1 MATYVPGSKSYLPEV
16 KAFTPDYKFLSNVLQ
31 TRTDR
36 YTTNYDALSDLY
48 GKVVY
53 ADLSRQ
59 DTNGTRTQ
67 YVNDIA
73 PKIEQ
78 ISGLDLSLQQN
89 VDAAKGVFS
98 PFFQDDLVVKDMIVT
113 KQYRNEMNYAQS
125 LLESPNDK
133 QVEKYWETGIKA
145 LNYQMQDFIDA
156 DRGAALQMG
165 IPKYVEDVD
174 LYEKSL
180 SLLNESGLFDEEIY
194 GPPEFSP
201 DGKWIIKTK
210 GGGIVSQQALV
221 FLQRSLVDNPEVQR
235 AYYTSAYVEQR
246 DATKNMVE
254 SGAAPDLESAK
265 RLWATQTL
273 AKAEEQ
279 LAQEISETEDQIAVE
294 EIQLNSQKEY
304 VEKYGDF
311 ALTEKGSAMA
321 VAISDLEAQK
331 EHLNDKATQ
340 LKANGAFIETE
351 PDVSTD
357 ALLNRAYNMM
367 MNVNIGG
374 DLAAAA
380 HTFGQSKLQV
390 DIEVNEY
397 KRDEIKAQQARSL
410 ENLRHTNALAEINRK
425 AELDEEAAGAGAAN
439 PFGGPGGQYDV
450 READGVVIIE
460 PESLMNDN
468 KLAVADAH
476 VEVETEKLDFLLEE
490 KVYLSNDGNK
500 IVVSVVDDNLN
511 VTGEKVLS
519 RDEARQ
525 YYSNNPGAFAN
536 DYVAFKDMI
545 TNQNSTEA
553 QKYKGYFDV
562 KSNQSGN
569 YRYSDALDKIE
580 GFETRTNDIEYAEQ
594 QHLAVAWNNLEN
606 LTAEETGET
615 DENGRST
622 GKRASEDLYVLRN
635 LEGYPSPIER
645 IKNPDGTY
653 TYRELTKE
661 EYETKVFNMTLAD
674 DNAIRE
680 YDVQLT
686 GRGFKWVDVGSLQ
699 SRLMKQQGT
708 GVREGFAAI
717 NADPEVQ
724 RLEAEV
730 ERANDDAFKRNQATG
745 FNMTREERYENNAE
759 VRELNDQL
767 NARKSQM
774 RNQGMQTAVERKV
787 REEAGEVYDKL
798 YESMGEAFVK
808 YSDAVESAG
817 GEGSTVDSPYGIFDV
832 EKALAGQDYNQG
844 SSMYIPGIQ
853 GTFNAQNPPPENS
866 PVFNLVSEYYNIMSG
881 LPNQQVY
888 VHAGDVDQGTKTSNL
903 QDETGPTSVLS
914 QKVLNQIAL
923 DSKAW
928 ISRGTEAAQP
938 SDKAPNFDITRQ
950 DTWTDNDGNEYIKYK
965 FDIGNDY
972 LKSLAGDDNLI
983 PKLSAATYSTISVI
997 VPKDAAQP
1005 FLSPSLDMRESSAA
1019 MRQLNLRGT
1028 IDYDIA
1034 DGGSYSITKSSDNKI
1049 TMNESFQIFDLDT
1062 WRSTGQLKTVPMEVQ
1077 YINDF
1082 IALDQTIKET
1092 RQVYSQLST
1101 NNRTQM
1107 ELYKDEQGS
1116 INPGS

>member
-59 DTNGTRTQ
+59 DTNGTRGQ

-98 PFFQDDLVVKDMIVT
+98 PFFQDDLVVKDMVVT
-113 KQYRNEMNYAQS
+113 KQYRNQMSYAQS

-156 DRGAALQMG
+156 DRGTALQMG

-180 SLLNESGLFDEEIY
+180 NLLNESGLFDEEIY

-246 DATKNMVE
+246 DATGNMVE
-254 SGAAPDLESAK
+254 SGAAPDMESAK

-294 EIQLNSQKEY
+294 EIQLESQKAYTER
-304 VEKYGDF
+304 YGDF

-331 EHLNDKATQ
+331 QHLNDKASQ

-390 DIEVNEY
+390 DIEVNDY

-410 ENLRHTNALAEINRK
+410 ENLRHANAMTEIDRK
-425 AELDEEAAGAGAAN
+425 AELDNEAADAAAN
-439 PFGGPGGQYDV
+439 PFAGPGGQDDV
-450 READGVVIIE
+450 VSAGGTLIIE
-460 PESLMNDN
+460 PENLMNDN
-468 KLAVADAH
+468 KVAVADAH
-476 VEVETEKLDFLLEE
+476 LEVQNEQLDFLLEE
-490 KVYLSNDGNK
+490 KVKLSNDGNK
-500 IVVSVVDDNLN
+500 IVVSTVDDNLN
-511 VTGEKVLS
+511 VTGQKVLS

-525 YYSNNPGAFAN
+525 YYTNNPDAFAN

-545 TNQNSTEA
+545 IDQSSPEA
-553 QKYKGYFDV
+553 EKYKQYFTLR
-562 KSNQSGN
+562 SNDSEN

-580 GFETRTNDIEYAEQ
+580 GWELKTSDIEYAQ
-594 QHLAVAWNNLEN
+594 QTHLEVAYNNLEN

-615 DENGRST
+615 DENGRSK

-645 IKNPDGTY
+645 IENPDGTF

-661 EYETKVFNMTLAD
+661 EYETKVYNMTLAD

-680 YDVQLT
+680 YDVRLT
-686 GRGFKWVDVGSLQ
+686 GRGFKWVDAGSLQ
-699 SRLMKQQGT
+699 RYIMDVEKGT
-708 GVREGFAAI
+708 GVREGFAAR
-717 NADPEVQ
+717 NADPEYQ
-724 RLEAEV
+724 RLEAELEQAKK
-730 ERANDDAFKRNQATG
+730 ERKGDTIREIQSQMATR
-745 FNMTREERYENNAE
+745 TRE
-759 VRELNDQL
+759 
-767 NARKSQM
+767 M
-774 RNQGMQTAVERKV
+774 FNQGMQTAVQRKV
-787 REEAGEVYDKL
+787 RERAGEVYDEL

-808 YSDAVESAG
+808 YSDAVADAG
-817 GEGSTVDSPYGIFDV
+817 GEESNVSTPYAVFDV

-844 SSMYIPGIQ
+844 SSLYLPGIQ
-853 GTFNAQNPPPENS
+853 GSFNAQSPPAADS
-866 PVFNLVSEYYNIMSG
+866 PVFNLVSEYYNVVTG
-881 LPNQQVY
+881 LPDQQVFI
-888 VHAGDVDQGTKTSNL
+888 HNGDLEQGTKA
-903 QDETGPTSVLS
+903 SVLQNENTPESKIS
-914 QKVLNQIAL
+914 QKILNQIAL

-928 ISRGTEAAQP
+928 IDRGTSAAQP
-938 SDKAPNFDITRQ
+938 SDKAPNFNITRFE
-950 DTWTDNDGNEYIKYK
+950 TWTDSAGKEHVKYK
-965 FDIGNDY
+965 IDIGNDY
-972 LKSLAGDDNLI
+972 LKSLAGEDNII
-983 PKLSAATYSTISVI
+983 PKLGAGNFSTISI
-997 VPKDAAQP
+997 IADKNAA
-1005 FLSPSLDMRESSAA
+1005 SPLLNQKLNMRETSAA

-1028 IDYDIA
+1028 IDHNVA
-1034 DGGSYSITKSSDNKI
+1034 EGGAYSITKSSDDLI
-1049 TMNESFQIFDLDT
+1049 TMNQSFQVFDLET
-1062 WRSTGQLKTVPMEVQ
+1062 WRSKGTLKTVDLEVQ

-1082 IALDQTIKET
+1082 IALDKTIKET
-1092 RQVYSQLST
+1092 RQVYSGLST

-1116 INPGS
+1116 IDSES